1 MGKMGI
7 EVEHIGTAIKEARKA
22 KGLSQRALA
31 KNSGIPQ
38 SHISK
43 IETVGV
49 DLTLSSLLALSR
61 ALDLEPVLVP
71 RKLIPAVKSL
81 IRTSKRVTVTS
92 ETAELALTGQPPKVR
107 AAYTLDQDEDEDHG

>member
-1 MGKMGI
+1 MSV
-7 EVEHIGTAIKEARKA
+7 EVEHIGKAIKQAREA

-49 DLTLSSLLALSR
+49 DITLGSLLALTR

-71 RKLIPAVKSL
+71 RKLIPAVRSI
-81 IRTSKRVTVTS
+81 IRTSTSTSVTVTPES
-92 ETAELALTGQPPKVR
+92 AELEISGHAPTITVR
-107 AAYTLDQDEDEDHG
+107 PVYTLDEDEDDG